1 MKSNQSIEQAIQIV
15 TNSPS
20 TIFHKDDVLRIISGI
35 EVTKGATMTREQIQD
50 IASDIANRIDRDC
63 QDIVELESAT
73 VSVGR
78 YGNNIDD
85 AEWSMDEDRV
95 SEIVLEVLTE
105 YITPAEENSTS
116 TGNNSTENQPVS
128 NSL

>member
-1 MKSNQSIEQAIQIV
+1 MKSNQSIEQAIQVV